1 MHHIIKSV
9 PNSFMLMGNA
19 HHHDINQT
27 KINELNS
34 QNVKIQNQVSNW
46 KMIALIAIIGIG
58 ISIIYIQSS
67 NNPDKDK

>member
-1 MHHIIKSV
+1 MQNLIKEM
-9 PNSFMLMGNA
+9 PNAFELMSNA
-19 HHHDINQT
+19 HHYDFNQT
-27 KINELNS
+27 KISELSS

-58 ISIIYIQSS
+58 LSIIYIQAS

>member
-1 MHHIIKSV
+1 MQNSIKEIDNAFELLS
-9 PNSFMLMGNA
+9 NA

-27 KINELNS
+27 KINELSS

-58 ISIIYIQSS
+58 LSIIYFQAS

>member
-1 MHHIIKSV
+1 MQNLIQEI
-9 PNSFMLMGNA
+9 PNAFELLSNA

-46 KMIALIAIIGIG
+46 KMIALIAIIGI
-58 ISIIYIQSS
+58 SIIYIQSS